1 MGNVVLMRRFTHASC
16 PMPHAS
22 STMTRLNI
30 RKTYKLYINGEFPR
44 TESGRFYPVKTKSGE
59 LLANACRGSRKD
71 LRNAVQA
78 ARKAVPGWSGK
89 TAYNRGQILYRIAEV
104 CESRAAELVDELRRQ
119 GSAAA
124 DARKEVERIID
135 RWVYYAGW
143 SDKYPQMI
151 GSVNPV
157 AGPYYNFTVPEPTG
171 VVGVVCPEEPSLLG
185 LVSRVAPAMVG
196 GNTVVVITSESKP
209 LAAITLGEVFETSDV
224 PGGVVNLISGLK
236 SELVPWLAAHMDVN
250 AIDTTGV
257 AADAIASVQKTAA
270 ENVKRVVHFDE
281 AIGWTDERRSQS
293 PYAIF
298 DFQEMKTVWH
308 PMGM

>member
-1 MGNVVLMRRFTHASC
+1 
-16 PMPHAS
+16 MP
-22 STMTRLNI
+22 RLNV

-44 TESGRFYPVKTKSGE
+44 TESGRYYPILTKGGE

-78 ARKAVPGWSGK
+78 ARKAQPGWSGK

-104 CESRAAELVDELRRQ
+104 CESRGAELADELRRQ
-119 GSAAA
+119 GASAT
-124 DARKEVERIID
+124 DARKEVDQVID

-143 SDKYPQMI
+143 SDKYPQVF

-171 VVGVVCPEEPSLLG
+171 VVGTVAPEEPSLLG
-185 LVSRVAPAMVG
+185 LVSRIAPAIVG
-196 GNTVVVITSESKP
+196 GNTVVAITSESKP
-209 LAAITLGEVFETSDV
+209 LAAITFGECLETSDV
-224 PGGVVNLISGLK
+224 PGGVVNLISGIK
-236 SELVPWLAAHMDVN
+236 SELISWLTAHMDVN
-250 AIDTTGV
+250 AIDATGV
-257 AADAIASVQKTAA
+257 KADALAAVQKTAA
-270 ENVKRVVHFDE
+270 ENVKRYVHFDGDK
-281 AIGWTDERRSQS
+281 IGWNDERLSQS

>member
-1 MGNVVLMRRFTHASC
+1 VAI
-16 PMPHAS
+16 
-22 STMTRLNI
+22 RLSV

-44 TESGRFYPVKTKSGE
+44 TESGRFYAVKSKGGE

-78 ARKAVPGWSGK
+78 ARKAFSGWSGK
-89 TAYNRGQILYRIAEV
+89 TAFNRGQILYRLAEV
-104 CESRAAELVDELRRQ
+104 CEARAAELVDELRRQ
-119 GSAAA
+119 GSTAAE
-124 DARKEVERIID
+124 ARREVVALTD

-143 SDKYPQMI
+143 SDKYPQVF

-171 VVGVVCPEEPSLLG
+171 VVGVVAPEEPSLLG
-185 LVSRVAPAMVG
+185 LVSRIAPAIVG
-196 GNTVVVITSESKP
+196 GNTVIVITSESKP
-209 LAAITLGEVFETSDV
+209 LAAITLGEIFQTSDV
-224 PGGVVNLISGLK
+224 PAGVVNLISGLK
-236 SELVPWLAAHMDVN
+236 SELVPWLVSHMDVN

-257 AADAIASVQKTAA
+257 SDRDMAAVQKAAA
-270 ENVKRVVHFDE
+270 ENVKRVVHFNAD
-281 AIGWTDERRSQS
+281 AIGWDDASRSQS

>member
-1 MGNVVLMRRFTHASC
+1 
-16 PMPHAS
+16 MP
-22 STMTRLNI
+22 RLNV

-44 TESGRFYPVKTKSGE
+44 TESGRSYAVRARGGE
-59 LLANACRGSRKD
+59 LLANASRGSRKD

-78 ARKAVPGWSGK
+78 ARKAQPGWSGK

-104 CESRAAELVDELRRQ
+104 CESRAPELSDELRRQ
-119 GSAAA
+119 GSSAA
-124 DARKEVERIID
+124 DARKEIDAVID

-143 SDKYPQMI
+143 SDKYAQVF

-171 VVGVVCPEEPSLLG
+171 VVGLVASEEPALLG
-185 LVSRVAPAMVG
+185 LVSRIAPAIVG
-196 GNTVVVITSESKP
+196 GNTVIAVTSESRP
-209 LAAITLGEVFETSDV
+209 LAAITLGEVFQTSDV
-224 PGGVVNLISGLK
+224 PAGVVNLISGLK

-250 AIDTTGV
+250 ALDATGL
-257 AADAIASVQKTAA
+257 AADAYAAVQKTAA
-270 ENVKRVVHFDE
+270 ENVKRIVRFDADE
-281 AIGWTDERRSQS
+281 IGWSDERRSQS

-308 PMGM
+308 PIGM

>member
-1 MGNVVLMRRFTHASC
+1 MA
-16 PMPHAS
+16 
-22 STMTRLNI
+22 RLNV

-44 TESGRFYPVKTKSGE
+44 TESGRFYAVKGKGGE

-78 ARKAVPGWSGK
+78 ARKAQSSWSGK

-104 CESRAAELVDELRRQ
+104 CESRATELADELRRQ
-119 GSAAA
+119 GVSAA
-124 DARKEVERIID
+124 DARKEVERVVD

-143 SDKYPQMI
+143 SDKYPQI
-151 GSVNPV
+151 FGSVNPV

-171 VVGVVCPEEPSLLG
+171 VVGVIAPEEPSLLG
-185 LVSRVAPAMVG
+185 LVSRIAPALVG
-196 GNTVVVITSESKP
+196 GNTVVAITSESKP
-209 LAAITLGEVFETSDV
+209 LAAITLGEAFETSDV
-224 PGGVVNLISGLK
+224 PAGVINLISGLK
-236 SELVPWLAAHMDVN
+236 SELTPWLASHMDVN
-250 AIDTTGV
+250 AIDITGV
-257 AADAIASVQKTAA
+257 NDDIIPAVQKTAA
-270 ENVKRVVHFDE
+270 ENVKRVIHWSGD
-281 AIGWTDERRSQS
+281 WTDARNAQS

>member
-1 MGNVVLMRRFTHASC
+1 
-16 PMPHAS
+16 
-22 STMTRLNI
+22 MTRLNI

-78 ARKAVPGWSGK
+78 ARKAVAGWSGK

-104 CESRAAELVDELRRQ
+104 CESRAAELTEELRNQ
-119 GSAAA
+119 GSTAA
-124 DARKEVERIID
+124 DAKKEIERVID

-171 VVGVVCPEEPSLLG
+171 VVGVVSPEEPSLLG
-185 LVSRVAPAMVG
+185 LVSRIAPAMVG

-257 AADAIASVQKTAA
+257 GAEAIAGVQKTAA
-270 ENVKRVVHFDE
+270 ENVKRVVHFDD

>member
-1 MGNVVLMRRFTHASC
+1 MS
-16 PMPHAS
+16 P
-22 STMTRLNI
+22 RLNV

-44 TESGRFYPVKTKSGE
+44 TESGRFYPVRGKGGE

-71 LRNAVQA
+71 LRNAVAA
-78 ARKAVPGWSGK
+78 ARKAQPGWSGR

-119 GSAAA
+119 GSSAAE
-124 DARKEVERIID
+124 ARREMERVID

-143 SDKYPQMI
+143 SDKYSQLF

-171 VVGVVCPEEPSLLG
+171 VVGVVAPEEPSLLG
-185 LVSRVAPAMVG
+185 LVSRLAPAIVG
-196 GNTVVVITSESKP
+196 GNTVVAVTSEAHP

-224 PGGVVNLISGLK
+224 PGGVINLISGVK

-257 AADAIASVQKTAA
+257 AAETVASVQKAAA
-270 ENVKRVVHFDE
+270 ENVKRVVHFD
-281 AIGWTDERRSQS
+281 APVIGWDDQRRSQG

-298 DFQEMKTVWH
+298 EFQEAKTVWH

>member
-1 MGNVVLMRRFTHASC
+1 MA
-16 PMPHAS
+16 
-22 STMTRLNI
+22 RLNV

-44 TESGRFYPVKTKSGE
+44 TESGRFYAVEGKGGT

-71 LRNAVQA
+71 LRNAVAA
-78 ARKAVPGWSGK
+78 ARKALAGWSGK

-119 GSAAA
+119 GSTAAEA
-124 DARKEVERIID
+124 KREIERVID

-143 SDKYPQMI
+143 SDKYAQVF

-171 VVGVVCPEEPSLLG
+171 VVGIIAPEEPALLG
-185 LVSRVAPAMVG
+185 LVSRIAPAIVG
-196 GNTVVVITSESKP
+196 GNSVVAITSQARP

-224 PGGVVNLISGLK
+224 PGGVINLISGLK
-236 SELVPWLAAHMDVN
+236 SEIVPWLAAHMDVN

-257 AADAIASVQKTAA
+257 AVEALAAVRKSAA
-270 ENVKRVVHFDE
+270 ENVKRVVTYGGDWE
-281 AIGWTDERRSQS
+281 DNRLAQS

>member
-1 MGNVVLMRRFTHASC
+1 
-16 PMPHAS
+16 MP
-22 STMTRLNI
+22 RLNV

-78 ARKAVPGWSGK
+78 ARKALPGWSGK

-124 DARKEVERIID
+124 DARKEVERVID

-143 SDKYPQMI
+143 SDKFPQMI

-171 VVGVVCPEEPSLLG
+171 VVGVVSPEEPSLLG
-185 LVSRVAPAMVG
+185 LISRVAPAIVG
-196 GNTVVVITSESKP
+196 GNTVVAITSESKP

-257 AADAIASVQKTAA
+257 PGDAIANVQKTAA
-270 ENVKRVVHFDE
+270 ENVKRVVHFDG
-281 AIGWTDERRSQS
+281 AGIGWLDERRSQS

-308 PMGM
+308 PMGF

>member
-1 MGNVVLMRRFTHASC
+1 MA
-16 PMPHAS
+16 
-22 STMTRLNI
+22 RLNV

-44 TESGRFYPVKTKSGE
+44 TESGRFYAVRAKGGE

-78 ARKAVPGWSGK
+78 ARKAFPGWSGK

-119 GSAAA
+119 GVPAAA
-124 DARKEVERIID
+124 ARREVEQVTD

-143 SDKYPQMI
+143 SDKYPQVF

-171 VVGVVCPEEPSLLG
+171 VVGVVAPEEPSLLG
-185 LVSRVAPAMVG
+185 LVSRIAPALVG
-196 GNTVVVITSESKP
+196 GNTVVAVTSESKP
-209 LAAITLGEVFETSDV
+209 LAAITLGEIFETGDV

-236 SELVPWLAAHMDVN
+236 SELVPWLASHMDVN

-257 AADAIASVQKTAA
+257 AEEAQAGVQKTAA
-270 ENVKRVVHFDE
+270 ENVKRVVHFDAA
-281 AIGWTDERRSQS
+281 AIGWTDARLSQS

-298 DFQEMKTVWH
+298 EFQEMKTVWH

>member
-1 MGNVVLMRRFTHASC
+1 MS
-16 PMPHAS
+16 P
-22 STMTRLNI
+22 RLSV

-44 TESGRFYPVKTKSGE
+44 TESGRYYAVRGKGGE
-59 LLANACRGSRKD
+59 LLANASRGSRKD
-71 LRNAVQA
+71 LRNAVVA
-78 ARKAVPGWSGK
+78 ARKAQPGWSGK

-104 CESRAAELVDELRRQ
+104 CESRAAELVEELRKA
-119 GSAAA
+119 GASAS
-124 DARKEVERIID
+124 DARKEIDAVID

-143 SDKYPQMI
+143 SDKYPQVF

-171 VVGVVCPEEPSLLG
+171 VVAVIAPEEPALLG
-185 LVSRVAPAMVG
+185 LISRVAPAIVG
-196 GNTVVVITSESKP
+196 GNTVVAVTSESRP
-209 LAAITLGEVFETSDV
+209 LAAITLAEAFANSDV
-224 PGGVVNLISGLK
+224 PGGVINFVSGLK

-257 AADAIASVQKTAA
+257 AADVLSSVQKTAS
-270 ENVKRVVHFDE
+270 ENVKRVVHFD
-281 AIGWTDERRSQS
+281 AAGAGWEDARLSQG

-298 DFQEMKTVWH
+298 DFQESKTVWH

>member
-1 MGNVVLMRRFTHASC
+1 V
-16 PMPHAS
+16 P
-22 STMTRLNI
+22 RLNV

-44 TESGRFYPVKTKSGE
+44 TESGRSYAVMSKGGE
-59 LLANACRGSRKD
+59 LLANASRGSRKD

-78 ARKAVPGWSGK
+78 ARKAQSGWAGK

-104 CESRAAELVDELRRQ
+104 CEARAAELVDELRRA
-119 GSAAA
+119 GSTPA
-124 DARKEVERIID
+124 DARREIEQVID

-143 SDKYPQMI
+143 SDKYPQVF

-171 VVGVVCPEEPSLLG
+171 VVGVVAPEEPSLLG
-185 LVSRVAPAMVG
+185 LVSRIAPAIVG
-196 GNTVVVITSESKP
+196 GNVVVALTSEAKP
-209 LAAITLGEVFETSDV
+209 LPAITLAECFETSDV
-224 PGGVVNLISGLK
+224 PPGVINLISGMK

-257 AADAIASVQKTAA
+257 AGDSIAKVQQTAA
-270 ENVKRVVHFDE
+270 ENVKRVVHFDGD
-281 AIGWTDERRSQS
+281 AIGWDDARLSQS
-293 PYAIF
+293 PYSIF
-298 DFQEMKTVWH
+298 EFQEMKTVWH

>member
-1 MGNVVLMRRFTHASC
+1 V
-16 PMPHAS
+16 P
-22 STMTRLNI
+22 RLNV

-44 TESGRFYPVKTKSGE
+44 TESGRFYAIEGKGGE
-59 LLANACRGSRKD
+59 VLANACRGSRKD
-71 LRNAVQA
+71 LRNAVAA
-78 ARKAVPGWSGK
+78 ARKALTGWSGK

-104 CESRAAELVDELRRQ
+104 CESRAAELVDELRKQ
-119 GSAAA
+119 GSSASEAK
-124 DARKEVERIID
+124 REIERVIE

-143 SDKYPQMI
+143 SDKFAQLF

-171 VVGVVCPEEPSLLG
+171 VVGIIAPEQPALLG
-185 LVSRVAPAMVG
+185 LVSRVAPAIVG
-196 GNTVVVITSESKP
+196 GNCVVAITSQARP

-224 PGGVVNLISGLK
+224 PGGVINLISGLK
-236 SELVPWLAAHMDVN
+236 SEIVPWLAAHMDVN

-257 AADAIASVQKTAA
+257 DAGALPAVQKSAA
-270 ENVKRVVHFDE
+270 ENVKRVVTFSGEWDDNRL
-281 AIGWTDERRSQS
+281 AQS
-293 PYAIF
+293 PYAIA

>member
-1 MGNVVLMRRFTHASC
+1 VRV
-16 PMPHAS
+16 PV
-22 STMTRLNI
+22 

-44 TESGRFYPVKTKSGE
+44 TESGRYYPIRAKGGE

-71 LRNAVQA
+71 LRNAVVA
-78 ARKAVPGWSGK
+78 ARKAQAGWGGK

-104 CESRAAELVDELRRQ
+104 CESRASELVDELRRQ
-119 GSAAA
+119 GSSAV
-124 DARKEVERIID
+124 DAKKEIERVID

-143 SDKYPQMI
+143 SDKYPQVF

-171 VVGVVCPEEPSLLG
+171 VVGVIAPEDPPLLG
-185 LVSRVAPAMVG
+185 LVSRIAPAIVG
-196 GNTVVVITSESKP
+196 GNTVLAITSESKP
-209 LAAITLGEVFETSDV
+209 LPAITLAEVFANADV
-224 PGGVVNLISGLK
+224 PGGVINLISGLK
-236 SELVPWLAAHMDVN
+236 SELVPWLVAHMDVN

-257 AADAIASVQKTAA
+257 VADARANVQKTAA
-270 ENVKRVVHFDE
+270 ENVKRVVHFDAD

-308 PMGM
+308 PIGM

>member
-1 MGNVVLMRRFTHASC
+1 MA
-16 PMPHAS
+16 
-22 STMTRLNI
+22 RLNV

-44 TESGRFYPVKTKSGE
+44 TESGRFYAVEGKGGE

-71 LRNAVQA
+71 LRNAVAA
-78 ARKAVPGWSGK
+78 ARKALAGWSGK

-104 CESRAAELVDELRRQ
+104 CESRAAELTDELRRQ
-119 GSAAA
+119 GSSAAEA
-124 DARKEVERIID
+124 KREIERVID

-143 SDKYPQMI
+143 SDKYAQVW

-171 VVGVVCPEEPSLLG
+171 VIGVIAPEEPSLLG
-185 LVSRVAPAMVG
+185 LVTRVAPAIVG
-196 GNTVVVITSESKP
+196 GNTVVAVTSQAKP
-209 LAAITLGEVFETSDV
+209 LAALTLGEGFEQSDV
-224 PGGVVNLISGLK
+224 PGGGVNPVSGLK
-236 SELVPWLAAHMDVN
+236 KELVPWLAAHMDVN
-250 AIDTTGV
+250 AIDVTGV
-257 AADAIASVQKTAA
+257 DGETLPVVQKSAA
-270 ENVKRVVHFDE
+270 ENVKRVVTFGGDWE
-281 AIGWTDERRSQS
+281 DNRLAQS

>member
-1 MGNVVLMRRFTHASC
+1 MS
-16 PMPHAS
+16 
-22 STMTRLNI
+22 TRLAV

-44 TESGRFYPVKTKSGE
+44 TESGRYYAVHGKGGE

-71 LRNAVQA
+71 LRNAVVA
-78 ARKAVPGWSGK
+78 ARKAQAGWSGK

-104 CESRAAELVDELRRQ
+104 CEARANELVDELRKA
-119 GSAAA
+119 GSSAT
-124 DARKEVERIID
+124 DARKEVEAVID

-143 SDKYPQMI
+143 SDKYPQVF

-171 VVGVVCPEEPSLLG
+171 VVAVIAPEAPALLG
-185 LVSRVAPAMVG
+185 LVSRIAPAIVG
-196 GNTVVVITSESKP
+196 GNTVVAVTSESKP
-209 LAAITLGEVFETSDV
+209 LAAITLAEAFANSDV
-224 PGGVVNLISGLK
+224 PGGVINFISGMK
-236 SELVPWLAAHMDVN
+236 RELVPWLAAHMDVN

-257 AADAIASVQKTAA
+257 AVDSLPKVQQTAA
-270 ENVKRVVHFDE
+270 ENVKRVVHFDP
-281 AIGWTDERRSQS
+281 AIGFDDARMAQG

-298 DFQEMKTVWH
+298 EFQESKTVWH

>member
-1 MGNVVLMRRFTHASC
+1 MA
-16 PMPHAS
+16 
-22 STMTRLNI
+22 RLNV

-44 TESGRFYPVKTKSGE
+44 TESGRSYPIKSKGGE

-78 ARKAVPGWSGK
+78 ARKAQPSWSGK

-104 CESRAAELVDELRRQ
+104 CEARATELADELRRQ
-119 GSAAA
+119 GVSAS
-124 DARKEVERIID
+124 DARKEIERVID

-143 SDKYPQMI
+143 SDKYPQI
-151 GSVNPV
+151 FGSVNPV

-171 VVGVVCPEEPSLLG
+171 VVGVVAPEEPSLLG
-185 LVSRVAPAMVG
+185 LVSRIAPAIVG
-196 GNTVVVITSESKP
+196 GNTVVAITSESKP
-209 LAAITLGEVFETSDV
+209 LAAITLGEAFETSDV
-224 PGGVVNLISGLK
+224 PGGVINLISGLK
-236 SELVPWLAAHMDVN
+236 SELIPWLASHMDVN

-257 AADAIASVQKTAA
+257 GDELVPSVQKTAA
-270 ENVKRVVHFDE
+270 ENVKRVVHWSGD
-281 AIGWTDERRSQS
+281 WTDSRNAQS